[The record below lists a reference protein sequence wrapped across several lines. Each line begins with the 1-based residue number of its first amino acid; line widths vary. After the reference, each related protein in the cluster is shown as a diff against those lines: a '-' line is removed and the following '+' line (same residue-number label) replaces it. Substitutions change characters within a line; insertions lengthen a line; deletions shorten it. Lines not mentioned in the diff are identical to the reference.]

1 MSIFKGFRTELP
13 SFCFV
18 DMARRSRQIF
28 RHRYIHRD
36 ILVDHQIIRPVNLL
50 HNGHPEE

>member
-28 RHRYIHRD
+28 RHRYI
-36 ILVDHQIIRPVNLL
+36 RPVNLL